1 MERSLS
7 SQGLLPALRL
17 AALLLGITAAS
28 RPGLAR
34 ELLSRSAELTAE
46 SRDAFRLDYSGYLQE
61 QVISAGEFGG
71 RSFTLGQTRS
81 RLVLDATFHKK
92 FSAEFS
98 QTLAADY
105 GSALINPVYA
115 LSAQA
120 PPPTYFRW
128 DHSFY
133 PGKDPSL
140 DWSVYRAYG
149 KYENAQVS
157 LILGR
162 QRIAFGTALFY
173 SPMDL
178 FNPVSPLALEP
189 EERVGVDAAFFEAR
203 LAQFTYLDLA
213 YGVGDLIDESRF
225 AVQAKTTVHSYDL
238 SLLGARIFE
247 DWIAGGAF
255 SGYLKAGGLYG
266 EMTYTM
272 PETGSN
278 YLRATLGY
286 QYSFANSVNL
296 VAEYYHN
303 DGVLAPATPGLVSS
317 FLAGQAGLATL
328 HRNFLGLSSG
338 IDYTALVRLSGA
350 VLFDL
355 DYGSFFLGPALTY
368 SAPYSIT
375 LTLGAQLF
383 SGGPKSEF
391 GFLPDFYYARLRWN
405 F

>member
-1 MERSLS
+1 MARPPPTR
-7 SQGLLPALRL
+7 GLIQAFQL
-17 AALLLGITAAS
+17 AALVLGIMAAS
-28 RPGLAR
+28 EPAPAT
-34 ELLSRSAELTAE
+34 ELLSR
-46 SRDAFRLDYSGYLQE
+46 DPFRLDYSGYLQE
-61 QVISAGEFGG
+61 QILSASDFGG
-71 RSFTLGQTRS
+71 RSFTLGQTRA
-81 RLVLDATFHKK
+81 RLTLDGTFYRN

-98 QTLAADY
+98 QTLEANY
-105 GSALINPVYA
+105 GSALQNPIYA

-140 DWSVYRAYG
+140 NWSVYRAYAEYQNP
-149 KYENAQVS
+149 KVS

-162 QRIAFGTALFY
+162 QRIAFGSALFY

-178 FNPVSPLALEP
+178 FNPISPLALEP

-213 YGVGDLIDESRF
+213 YGVGDLIGESRF
-225 AVQAKTTVHSYDL
+225 AVQAKTTLHSYDL

-255 SGYLKAGGLYG
+255 SGYLKGGGFYG
-266 EMTYTM
+266 ELTYTM
-272 PETGSN
+272 PDHRYN
-278 YLRATLGY
+278 YLRGAVGY

-303 DGVLAPATPGLVSS
+303 DGVLTPSLTGSAGA
-317 FLAGQAGLATL
+317 FLSGQSGLATV

-350 VLFDL
+350 VLLDL
-355 DYGSFFLGPALTY
+355 DSGSFFLGPALVY
-368 SAPYSIT
+368 SAPDSIT
-375 LTLGAQLF
+375 LTLGAELF
-383 SGGPKSEF
+383 SGRPGSEF